1 MGRGEGRRAGISHGI
16 LAEGAALLCSF
27 FARPPSMVAGRDRPS
42 PLPAIPPVIDGPLNP
57 AQPMNFTLFGSR
69 ALLAGLSLA
78 LMFGR
83 PALGQGGASEATYP
97 RESWQT
103 YANPEQAGFSQAGL
117 DGAKRYYDSLHAAA
131 AMIVYDGAVLAAW
144 GDVQRRFMCHSVRKS
159 FMSAAW
165 GARVDRAE
173 ADLSMTLAELG
184 IDDLPPKLSEV
195 EKRATILDLLQARS
209 GVYRLAAYES
219 PQNPKP
225 ARHSHEPGTFWCYNN
240 WDFNAL
246 LTIYQ
251 EQFACDFFES
261 FDQLIASPIGM
272 QDYRPRDGYLH
283 YEPEKS
289 LHPAYPFRM
298 SARDMARFGL
308 LYLRKG
314 RWGERQVL
322 SEAWVQRSQT
332 SYSEAWGGD
341 GYGLLWWTAGD
352 EDLKQLGMYSA
363 LGAGGHAIDVL
374 PGADLVLVF
383 RVDTFAGHSVSSDE
397 RKELLRRVLA
407 AKVGPAER
415 GAQLVDL
422 ETTPRIKGTA
432 QGDLARYTGAVTRAG
447 GLTSKVELGPDGGLI
462 LSLPRA
468 GHFDLIPNGGDSFRI
483 ADMERDIVLRTHKSG
498 GLAEIVSEAD
508 LNRQG
513 YELLAQGELERALEV
528 FRRNADLYPQSANAR
543 DSLGE
548 ALEQMGMLEAAASNF
563 AMAVELETASESTR
577 GFYRANLARVRAAQ
591 SLGSVG
597 GDLSLEATLDALY
610 SAFTHGPGE
619 KLKQAELEALF
630 LPSAVF
636 VQPARPGAER
646 KVDNLEVFLA
656 DFRAFLET
664 PDVQRGGIAEH
675 ILASRIDQFG
685 DIAHAY
691 VAFQP
696 VYGAGAQAR
705 AMRGLDSFQ
714 LVRTDGRWRVVSM
727 TTQFE
732 SEDQV
737 LPERFVE

>member
-1 MGRGEGRRAGISHGI
+1 
-16 LAEGAALLCSF
+16 
-27 FARPPSMVAGRDRPS
+27 
-42 PLPAIPPVIDGPLNP
+42 
-57 AQPMNFTLFGSR
+57 MNFTLFGSR
-69 ALLAGLSLA
+69 LLLAGAGLL
-78 LMFGR
+78 LIFGR
-83 PALGQGGASEATYP
+83 PALGQGGAGEATYP
-97 RESWQT
+97 RENWQT
-103 YANPEQAGFSQAGL
+103 YASPEGAGFSQAGL
-117 DGAKRYYDSLHAAA
+117 DGAKRYYDSLHGAAA
-131 AMIVYDGAVLAAW
+131 VIVYDGAILAAW

-209 GVYRLAAYES
+209 GVYRLAAYEP

-261 FDQLIASPIGM
+261 FDQLIAKPIGM

-289 LHPAYPFRM
+289 MHPAYPFRM

-314 RWGERQVL
+314 RWGEQQVL

-383 RVDTFAGHSVSSDE
+383 RVDTYAGHTVSSDE

-407 AKVGPAER
+407 AKVKPAEPD
-415 GAQLVDL
+415 AVLVDL
-422 ETTPRIKGTA
+422 KSTA
-432 QGDLARYTGAVTRAG
+432 KSARGAKVDLVRYTGEVTRAD
-447 GLTSKVELGPDGGLI
+447 GLTSRVELAPEGGLI

-483 ADMERDIVLRTHKSG
+483 ADMERDIFLRAHESG
-498 GLAEIVSEAD
+498 GLVEILSERD

-513 YELLAQGELERALEV
+513 YELLGRGELDRAREV
-528 FRRNADLYPQSANAR
+528 FSRNVDLYPQSANAR

-548 ALEQMGMLEAAASNF
+548 ALEQLGLLEAAAANY
-563 AMAVELETASESTR
+563 AMAIELETGSESTR
-577 GFYRANLARVRAAQ
+577 AFYRANLERVRRAQ
-591 SLGSVG
+591 ASEPVG
-597 GDLSLEATLDALY
+597 ADLSLEATLDALY
-610 SAFTHGPGE
+610 SAFTYGPGE
-619 KLKQAELEALF
+619 ELKQAELEALF
-630 LPSAVF
+630 LPEAVF
-636 VQPARPGAER
+636 VQPARPGVPR

-656 DFRAFLET
+656 DFRAFLQT
-664 PDVQRGGIAEH
+664 PEVQQGGIAEH
-675 ILASRIDQFG
+675 ILSRRIDQFG

-696 VYGAGAQAR
+696 VYGAR
-705 AMRGLDSFQ
+705 VDSSAMRGLDSFQ
-714 LVRTDGRWRVVSM
+714 LVRADGRWRVVSM

-732 SEDQV
+732 SEAQV
-737 LPERFVE
+737 LPDRFVE